1 MNENLDFKAI
11 RQLLNRS
18 LMQLDQSTLDKL
30 QEARRHALQH
40 ASSYAPSMVLT
51 WVDTHVL
58 RHIPAKRHAAAAWFA
73 VALLVIGLLGGI
85 SYYWQQANDNSDE
98 VDIAILTDDLPINY
112 YIN

>member
-18 LMQLDQSTLDKL
+18 LSQLDQTTLAEL
-30 QEARRHALQH
+30 HAARRHALQH
-40 ASSYAPSMVLT
+40 ASFYAPSVVLT

-58 RHIPAKRHAAAAWFA
+58 RHIPARRHAAATWFA
-73 VALLVIGLLGGI
+73 AALLVIGLLGGI
-85 SYYWQQANDNSDE
+85 SYYWQQANDNSVD

-112 YIN
+112 YVD